1 MTKKV
6 QADMKNSRLY
16 TEFALGPLRFTNAD
30 NFPLDEL
37 YCRIDDHEITLRL
50 SAQFPST
57 SPWRGE
63 SMVVFFMYRLPE
75 GKEAFHNDLEGYRED
90 TAQSVRL
97 PERQAFDATVLAVP
111 GASDQWNHQCFACSS
126 RNLFHVYSSNR
137 EAVFIRLFSQKGTML
152 DHPLL
157 KLVCD
162 NVSLVPGQ
170 WETEAPRTAQIAEV
184 CAASV
189 SESEDAGT
197 LDLAA
202 EYAAITELLKAR
214 VAAFD
219 SETNYGPGEG
229 STVSSIDLGFDFAQ
243 TGWVAVVF
251 DTRPNA
257 MPDGNWT
264 NYLDEDRLLSRPQ
277 WPLCLRRR

>member
-1 MTKKV
+1 M
-6 QADMKNSRLY
+6 
-16 TEFALGPLRFTNAD
+16 
-30 NFPLDEL
+30 
-37 YCRIDDHEITLRL
+37 
-50 SAQFPST
+50 
-57 SPWRGE
+57 
-63 SMVVFFMYRLPE
+63 
-75 GKEAFHNDLEGYRED
+75 
-90 TAQSVRL
+90 
-97 PERQAFDATVLAVP
+97 
-111 GASDQWNHQCFACSS
+111 
-126 RNLFHVYSSNR
+126 
-137 EAVFIRLFSQKGTML
+137 
-152 DHPLL
+152 
-157 KLVCD
+157 
-162 NVSLVPGQ
+162 
-170 WETEAPRTAQIAEV
+170 
-184 CAASV
+184 

-277 WPLCLRRR
+277 WPLCAAALAEGHSIALIMRDGTERTLSQESEDLGEILGLTLKDALLDARSAGVFDGLPKSSSCFLGVEDVLGSFGWPADDDRESKGRL